1 VLQKLSDEIREF
13 YRLAEQARQWAEE
26 ETDTSA
32 AKDLRLVALSW
43 LRLAC
48 MQQQAAGEDE
58 AA

>member
-1 VLQKLSDEIREF
+1 MTSPPTGKECHRMAEEA
-13 YRLAEQARQWAEE
+13 LAWGEE

-32 AKDLRLVALSW
+32 RKDLRLIALSW

-48 MQQQAAGEDE
+48 VQQQAAGEDE